1 MRTVGGEYGGAYVS
15 ADLCCS
21 EHASFAG
28 ACLALQRHRA
38 AVPALVPA
46 LHCPRA
52 SCYNVTGSESGK
64 AASGVVWSVLEEDV
78 VLGFGAEMRHGCA
91 ESERGE

>member
-1 MRTVGGEYGGAYVS
+1 
-15 ADLCCS
+15 
-21 EHASFAG
+21 
-28 ACLALQRHRA
+28 
-38 AVPALVPA
+38 
-46 LHCPRA
+46 
-52 SCYNVTGSESGK
+52 VTGSESGK